1 MRALHHRSLTRHRSL
16 GRAPAGEGRAILLPD
31 PLLAADVLEAELEQ
45 LEQRVQRLVAAYRQA
60 KLEAKRAIQ
69 ERDRLMALNS
79 ELRRRIE
86 GVVDRVRKL
95 ENEQGSEEN
104 V

>member
-1 MRALHHRSLTRHRSL
+1 ML
-16 GRAPAGEGRAILLPD
+16 D
-31 PLLAADVLEAELEQ
+31 NELEQ

-60 KLEAKRAIQ
+60 RLELKRVQQ
-69 ERDRLMALNS
+69 ERDRLTALNG

-95 ENEQGSEEN
+95 ESEQGSEESA
-104 V
+104 

>member
-1 MRALHHRSLTRHRSL
+1 M
-16 GRAPAGEGRAILLPD
+16 
-31 PLLAADVLEAELEQ
+31 LEAELEQ

-86 GVVDRVRKL
+86 GVVERVRKL
-95 ENEQGSEEN
+95 ETEQGSEEEKA
-104 V
+104 

>member
-1 MRALHHRSLTRHRSL
+1 M
-16 GRAPAGEGRAILLPD
+16 
-31 PLLAADVLEAELEQ
+31 LEAELEQ

-69 ERDRLMALNS
+69 ERDRLTALNG

>member
-1 MRALHHRSLTRHRSL
+1 M
-16 GRAPAGEGRAILLPD
+16 
-31 PLLAADVLEAELEQ
+31 LEAELEQ

-69 ERDRLMALNS
+69 ERDRLTALNA

-95 ENEQGSEEN
+95 ETEQGSEEN

>member
-1 MRALHHRSLTRHRSL
+1 M
-16 GRAPAGEGRAILLPD
+16 
-31 PLLAADVLEAELEQ
+31 LEAELEQ

-69 ERDRLMALNS
+69 ERDRLTALNS

-95 ENEQGSEEN
+95 ENEQGSEEEHT
-104 V
+104 

>member
-1 MRALHHRSLTRHRSL
+1 MPSLQL
-16 GRAPAGEGRAILLPD
+16 ARAILLAD
-31 PLLAADVLEAELEQ
+31 PNPAAHVLEAELEQ

-60 KLEAKRAIQ
+60 KLETKRAIQ
-69 ERDRLMALNS
+69 ERDRLTALNA

-86 GVVDRVRKL
+86 GVVDRVRNI
-95 ENEQGSEEN
+95 ETEQGSEEN

>member
-1 MRALHHRSLTRHRSL
+1 M
-16 GRAPAGEGRAILLPD
+16 
-31 PLLAADVLEAELEQ
+31 LEAELEQ
-45 LEQRVQRLVAAYRQA
+45 LEERVRRLVAAFRQA
-60 KLEAKRAIQ
+60 KLEAKRATQ
-69 ERDRLMALNS
+69 ERDRLMALNG

-104 V
+104 A

>member
-1 MRALHHRSLTRHRSL
+1 M
-16 GRAPAGEGRAILLPD
+16 
-31 PLLAADVLEAELEQ
+31 LEAELEQ

-69 ERDRLMALNS
+69 ERDRLTALNS

-95 ENEQGSEEN
+95 ENEQGSEEEHS
-104 V
+104 

>member
-1 MRALHHRSLTRHRSL
+1 
-16 GRAPAGEGRAILLPD
+16 
-31 PLLAADVLEAELEQ
+31 VLEAELEQ

-60 KLEAKRAIQ
+60 KLETKRALQ
-69 ERDRLMALNS
+69 ERDRLTALNA

-86 GVVDRVRKL
+86 GVVERVRKL
-95 ENEQGSEEN
+95 ETEQGSEEN

>member
-1 MRALHHRSLTRHRSL
+1 M
-16 GRAPAGEGRAILLPD
+16 
-31 PLLAADVLEAELEQ
+31 LEAELEQ

-60 KLEAKRAIQ
+60 KLEAKRATQ
-69 ERDRLMALNS
+69 ERDRLTALNA

-95 ENEQGSEEN
+95 EDEQGSEESA
-104 V
+104 

>member
-1 MRALHHRSLTRHRSL
+1 M
-16 GRAPAGEGRAILLPD
+16 
-31 PLLAADVLEAELEQ
+31 LEAELEQ

-60 KLEAKRAIQ
+60 KLETKRAIQ
-69 ERDRLMALNS
+69 ERDRLTALNA

-95 ENEQGSEEN
+95 ETEQGSEEN

>member
-1 MRALHHRSLTRHRSL
+1 M
-16 GRAPAGEGRAILLPD
+16 
-31 PLLAADVLEAELEQ
+31 LEAELEQ

-60 KLEAKRAIQ
+60 KLEAKRAAQ
-69 ERDRLMALNS
+69 ERDRLMALNA

-95 ENEQGSEEN
+95 EDEQGSEDKA
-104 V
+104 